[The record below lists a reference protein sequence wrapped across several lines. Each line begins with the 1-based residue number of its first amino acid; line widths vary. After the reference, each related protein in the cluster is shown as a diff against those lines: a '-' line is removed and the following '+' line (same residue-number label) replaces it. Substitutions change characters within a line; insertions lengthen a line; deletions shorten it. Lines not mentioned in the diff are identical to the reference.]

1 MSPRL
6 RSAVSLVAMLVLLT
20 GAPAPPVRA
29 CAFDGGAAAGLF
41 DGSFEALY
49 PKSSVVYFAIMD
61 AIDQGVLDRSE
72 FQTIVPGP
80 SGYWRAVGRLE
91 SIQER
96 LSAVSSGW
104 SQPEAAISVV
114 FIESNLWARL
124 EPGPRRW
131 ELTVHT
137 LGAREGNLV
146 VVTSEGGIAAVMDG
160 RLSAKVAF
168 DRGLIAIDG
177 DELRRNAVQEFFVT
191 AFGPVASS
199 SSGPRGARNARPVR
213 FFGPPR

>member
-6 RSAVSLVAMLVLLT
+6 RSAVSLVAMLVLLS
-20 GAPAPPVRA
+20 GVPAAPARA
-29 CAFDGGAAAGLF
+29 CAFDGNASAGLF

-72 FQTIVPGP
+72 FQPIVPGP

-91 SIQER
+91 SIQQR
-96 LSAVSSGW
+96 LSAATPGA

-124 EPGPRRW
+124 EPARGW

-137 LGAREGNLV
+137 LGAREGDLV

-177 DELRRNAVQEFFVT
+177 EDVRRNALQELFMA

-199 SSGPRGARNARPVR
+199 SSGAQGARHARPVR
-213 FFGPPR
+213 FFGPSR